1 MRPHDPIPLDE
12 IEAAGDRI
20 AGSVVR
26 TPLVRLNADDLPAEV
41 YLKLENLQPVGSF
54 KIRGAYNAMAQLDPE
69 DLADGV
75 WTVSAGNMAQG
86 LAWCARERGIPC
98 TVVVPEQAPETK
110 LANVTRLGAKYIKV
124 PFHEF
129 EETFITRRRDGIPGR
144 LIHPFSDRA
153 VMAGNGTIGLEILED
168 LPDVDAVVIAY
179 AGGGLSCGVGSAIRG
194 ARGDDVR
201 LYSAEAENGAPFA
214 ASMTARRPV
223 VVDHT
228 PTFVDGISGTMVFEE
243 MWPLASSL
251 MDGALVSTLE
261 EVSYAVKLMVER
273 NRVVS
278 EGAGAASVAA
288 AISGK
293 AGSGR
298 VACIVSGGNI
308 DSARLEAAL
317 QGRVPV

>member
-1 MRPHDPIPLDE
+1 MKPHDPIPLEE
-12 IEAAGDRI
+12 IEAARDRI
-20 AGSVVR
+20 AGAVVR
-26 TPLVRLNADDLPAEV
+26 TPLVRLSADDLPAEI

-54 KIRGAYNAMAQLDPE
+54 KIRGAYNAMAQLAPE

-110 LANVTRLGAKYIKV
+110 LANVTRLGAKYVKV

-129 EETFITRRRDGIPGR
+129 EETFITRRRDGISGR

-201 LYSAEAENGAPFA
+201 LYSASMA
-214 ASMTARRPV
+214 AGRPV
-223 VVDHT
+223 VVEHT

-243 MWPLASSL
+243 MWPLASKL
-251 MDGALVSTLE
+251 MNGALVSTLE
-261 EVSYAVKLMVER
+261 EVAYAVKLMVER

-293 AGSGR
+293 AGSGK

>member
-1 MRPHDPIPLDE
+1 MKPHDPIPLEE
-12 IEAAGDRI
+12 IEAARDRI
-20 AGSVVR
+20 AGAVVR
-26 TPLVRLNADDLPAEV
+26 TPLVRLSADDLPAEV

-54 KIRGAYNAMAQLDPE
+54 KIRGAYNAMAQLAPE

-98 TVVVPEQAPETK
+98 TVVVPEQVPETK
-110 LANVTRLGAKYIKV
+110 LANVTRLGAKYVKV

-129 EETFITRRRDGIPGR
+129 EETFITRRRDGISGR

-194 ARGDDVR
+194 VRGDGVR
-201 LYSAEAENGAPFA
+201 LYSAEVENGAPFA
-214 ASMTARRPV
+214 ASMAAGRPV

-243 MWPLASSL
+243 MWPLASKL
-251 MDGALVSTLE
+251 MNGALVSTLE
-261 EVSYAVKLMVER
+261 EVAHAVKLMVER

-293 AGSGR
+293 AGHGK

-308 DSARLEAAL
+308 DSPRLAAAL